1 MDSFDGSKKLARFT
15 HTSAKDTTGSYM
27 KTNVVSAKVKGAVGN
42 RKVNIFPIIRY
53 MANSENRQVVNE
65 ISKTLHH
72 HRIEKLENI
81 MTSNVVQVLDKMHNL
96 ASDDKLL
103 DSKDDLEKSHKEL
116 ANMLSCNLNEAKEAI
131 VRYNLTRYVKTP
143 NSDDVSKINGI
154 IDESNLQKIE
164 KKDTEIIMKQLVSG
178 VETPSQMRYVFSFLQ
193 YMRKYDKIDKEAHNL
208 FKKQLVDKI
217 QKKWIPRLS
226 TSQQA
231 EDISYLLSHIE
242 SKNYIDTS
250 SIKKNQQVL
259 RRKIVNNFRDL
270 VSFLPDIKSSKS
282 DRAEQYIDNIEML
295 QSYINL
301 TQDQKIGISKKT
313 LREIDRYV
321 VEGFVIFVNDFYI
334 RSSKTSEEKIQEV
347 KDLQEN
353 IVIPLIKFTSAEL
366 ERKDY
371 IVLPLS
377 KQKAEKKQNQL
388 LEKALGFIHRN
399 ITESSQI
406 LKNHTPASIS
416 KLPESSEA
424 ALPHHPSVDPS
435 ITTPAVSVSNPLQ
448 EDNSLSTK
456 NKGVTLVKND
466 EENSLSP
473 DDVDY
478 DFWGSEFSDYSP
490 DRLAEFDNEES
501 DNDLSSESGLGSDDE
516 SNIARLQR
524 AIQEREELKRKQKN
538 EAFDDD
544 NKSIYEEITPDDD
557 LNKTQTT
564 SLSVENKKSK
574 QEKELASE
582 SDFAKSLR
590 EKRKALGITDIDD
603 VEDDA

>member
-131 VRYNLTRYVKTP
+131 VRQNLTRYVSTP

-193 YMRKYDKIDKEAHNL
+193 YMRKYDKIDKKAHNL

-226 TSQQA
+226 TTQQA
-231 EDISYLLSHIE
+231 KDISYLLSHIE
-242 SKNYIDTS
+242 SKNYIETS
-250 SIKKNQQVL
+250 SIKKNQQIL
-259 RRKIVNNFRDL
+259 RRKIVSNFRDL
-270 VSFLPDIKSSKS
+270 VSFLPDVKSSKS
-282 DRAEQYIDNIEML
+282 DGAEQYIDNIEML

-334 RSSKTSEEKIQEV
+334 RSSKTSEEKTQEV

-353 IVIPLIKFTSAEL
+353 IVIPLIKFTSAKL
-366 ERKDY
+366 ARKDY

-399 ITESSQI
+399 IMESSQI

-416 KLPESSEA
+416 KLPESSDA
-424 ALPHHPSVDPS
+424 TLPHHPSVDPS

-490 DRLAEFDNEES
+490 DRLTEFDNEES
-501 DNDLSSESGLGSDDE
+501 DDDLSSESGLGSDDE
-516 SNIARLQR
+516 SNIARLHR

-544 NKSIYEEITPDDD
+544 NKSIYEETTPDDD

-582 SDFAKSLR
+582 SDFSKSLR
-590 EKRKALGITDIDD
+590 ERRKALGLTDIDD
-603 VEDDA
+603 VEDD